1 MRLIDGSGVKGVLVN
16 RGQHDTNKF
25 KLSETIRYTPTE
37 VQQIIDEEMVCFD
50 HYDMCLLI
58 LRHIRESL
66 WEDAKNF
73 LNAALTEEV
82 PILISNSEADHIYQ
96 EKVKKIKTLGEAI
109 HVLEDIQKEKH

>member
-50 HYDMCLLI
+50 H
-58 LRHIRESL
+58 
-66 WEDAKNF
+66 
-73 LNAALTEEV
+73 
-82 PILISNSEADHIYQ
+82 
-96 EKVKKIKTLGEAI
+96 
-109 HVLEDIQKEKH
+109 